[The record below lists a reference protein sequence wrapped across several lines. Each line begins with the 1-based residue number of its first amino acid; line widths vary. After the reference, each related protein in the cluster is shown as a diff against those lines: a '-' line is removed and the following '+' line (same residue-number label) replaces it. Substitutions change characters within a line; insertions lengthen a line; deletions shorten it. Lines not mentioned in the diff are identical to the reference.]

1 MLRCSTNQQIKLER
15 LDKVNCAGV
24 LTLLFA
30 RIIYAIIWFNIASIF
45 SHIAS
50 DFKEDVSMLGLIT
63 ASFFIGIGI
72 FQVPGGI
79 LAAKQGPKKTATY
92 GMTIASSAALLCG
105 LSSQLQQI
113 EVLRF
118 VVGLG
123 MAFFFGPSVT
133 LITRYLGR
141 RSEGLAVGLLNSAH
155 SIGGIIGLFGWV
167 IIAEIIGWRQS
178 LLVSGGLGL
187 ISSLLLIVLL
197 SRKEEQEQ
205 QESGRGFEIKV
216 SDVRRV
222 LFDKSLFGFGLV
234 LLGAQIAWGLT
245 LTFVVFYLEDYLKIN
260 SSMAGL
266 VGSLSLIF
274 ALVAAPVFGRIYDR
288 IRNIQKLL
296 FVCGLA
302 MSISIAAISSA
313 NTNTS
318 SALYMVV
325 ISTVLVGIFSA
336 GVFTI
341 AYASAKEAYRIR
353 RRNEANVEKRRTIT
367 PLQSEYDTLAISW
380 VNGLSL
386 FGAFWVP
393 IIFSFIVHH
402 LGYPIAWLL
411 GGIFSLL
418 FILPTLGIKS
428 FKDKDKNAD

>member
-1 MLRCSTNQQIKLER
+1 MLRCSTNQQTKLER
-15 LDKVNCAGV
+15 LDKINCAGV

-30 RIIYAIIWFNIASIF
+30 RIIYAIIWFNIASVF

-63 ASFFIGIGI
+63 ASFFVGIGI

-79 LAAKQGPKKTATY
+79 LAAKQGSKKTATY

-197 SRKEEQEQ
+197 SRKEQQEQ

-367 PLQSEYDTLAISW
+367 PLQPEYDTLAISW

-402 LGYPIAWLL
+402 LGYSIAWLL
-411 GGIFSLL
+411 GGILSLL

-428 FKDKDKNAD
+428 FKDKYKNAD

>member
-1 MLRCSTNQQIKLER
+1 LER
-15 LDKVNCAGV
+15 VDKVNRAGV

-30 RIIYAIIWFNIASIF
+30 RIIYAINWFNIASIF
-45 SHIAS
+45 SYIAS
-50 DFKEDVSMLGLIT
+50 DFKQDVSLLGLIA

-79 LAAKQGPKKTATY
+79 LAAKQGSRKTAIY

-155 SIGGIIGLFGWV
+155 SVGGIMGLFGWV

-197 SRKEEQEQ
+197 PRKEEE

-216 SDVRRV
+216 SDICRV
-222 LFDKSLFGFGLV
+222 LFDKSLLRFGLV

-260 SSMAGL
+260 SSMSGL

-288 IRNIQKLL
+288 IRNIKKLL

-302 MSISIAAISSA
+302 MSSSIAAISSVI
-313 NTNTS
+313 TNTS
-318 SALYMVV
+318 TAVYIVV

-341 AYASAKEAYRIR
+341 AYAAAKEAYRIR
-353 RRNEANVEKRRTIT
+353 RRNEANVERRRTIT

-393 IIFSFIVHH
+393 IIFSFIVHY

-418 FILPTLGIKS
+418 FILPTLGIKT
-428 FKDKDKNAD
+428 FKDKNAS

>member
-1 MLRCSTNQQIKLER
+1 MLRCSTNQQTKLER

-45 SHIAS
+45 SHIAL

-63 ASFFIGIGI
+63 ASFFVGIGI

-79 LAAKQGPKKTATY
+79 LAAKQGSKKTATY

-187 ISSLLLIVLL
+187 ISSLLLIILL
-197 SRKEEQEQ
+197 SRKEQQEQ

-318 SALYMVV
+318 SALYIVV

-367 PLQSEYDTLAISW
+367 PLQPEYDTLAISW

>member
-1 MLRCSTNQQIKLER
+1 MLRCSTNQQTKLER

-45 SHIAS
+45 SHIAL

-63 ASFFIGIGI
+63 ASFFVGIGI

-79 LAAKQGPKKTATY
+79 LAAKQGSKKTATY

-167 IIAEIIGWRQS
+167 IIAESIGWRQS

-197 SRKEEQEQ
+197 SRKEQQEQ

-367 PLQSEYDTLAISW
+367 PLQPEYDTLAISW

>member
-1 MLRCSTNQQIKLER
+1 LER

-45 SHIAS
+45 SHIAL

-63 ASFFIGIGI
+63 ASFFVGIGI

-79 LAAKQGPKKTATY
+79 LAAKQGSKKTATY

-367 PLQSEYDTLAISW
+367 PLQPEYDTLAISW

>member
-79 LAAKQGPKKTATY
+79 LAAKQGSKKTATY

-367 PLQSEYDTLAISW
+367 PLQPEYDTLAISW